1 MFLPRIAI
9 KGGFGS
15 SLPAFSKIRYYS
27 TEPALAQA
35 SSSSSATPH
44 IPVMLNQVLE
54 HLKPKPNQTILDMTF
69 GAGGH
74 SKALL
79 ESAPGIKI
87 LALDRDPTANN
98 FAKKLQDSYPGQVT
112 PLLGRFSELPALLK
126 AHQVDFD
133 SLDGILFDYG
143 CSSMQFDEA
152 ERGFALSKDG
162 PLDMRMDKDRF
173 PDQPTAAQILSKI
186 DEDDL
191 ARILKIYGEEK
202 NAKKIA
208 RAIVEARYLFKR
220 LETTKEL
227 ADVVNAACEE
237 EHRLDKLHRPTNVAT
252 KTFQALR
259 IFINNE
265 LNEINFG
272 MILAQKYLRVG
283 GRLVTITF
291 HSLEDTIVKRHM
303 MGHVSGNA
311 ANTVP
316 LRYMNPALVSIHQ
329 EDVQQVMASSWLPL
343 TKHVLVPTEK
353 EIDQNPRSRSAKLR
367 AAVRVQ

>member
-1 MFLPRIAI
+1 MSSAI
-9 KGGFGS
+9 TRDVS
-15 SLPAFSKIRYYS
+15 SRFHS
-27 TEPALAQA
+27 TEVASALHHP
-35 SSSSSATPH
+35 SPPH
-44 IPVMLNQVLE
+44 VPVMLNEVLE

-79 ESAPGIKI
+79 ASTPGVHI

-98 FAKKLQDSYPGQVT
+98 YAKQLQEAYPAQVT
-112 PLLGRFSELPALLK
+112 PLLGRFSELPELLAANK
-126 AHQVDFD
+126 VDFA
-133 SLDGILFDYG
+133 SIDGILFDFG

-152 ERGFALSKDG
+152 ERGFAISKDG

-173 PDQPTAAQILSKI
+173 PDQPTAAQVLSKI

-208 RAIVEARYLFKR
+208 RGIVEARYLFKR

-237 EHRLDKLHRPTNVAT
+237 DYRLDKLHRATNVAT

-259 IFINNE
+259 IFVNNE
-265 LNEINFG
+265 LNEINYG

-283 GRLVTITF
+283 GRLVTISF
-291 HSLEDTIVKRHM
+291 HSLEDTIIKRHL
-303 MGHVSGNA
+303 MGHVSGSA
-311 ANTVP
+311 ANPVP
-316 LRYMNPALVSIHQ
+316 LRYMNPALVSVDQ
-329 EDVQQVMASSWLPL
+329 EEVQQVMASDWLPL
-343 TKHVLVPTEK
+343 TKHVQVPTEQ
-353 EIDQNPRSRSAKLR
+353 EVAVNPRSRSAKLR
-367 AAVRVQ
+367 AAIRVQ